1 MSKANT
7 RTNWSDEDYLFLK
20 KHYEKLTYKEIGE
33 KIGKTKSA
41 VQNKMRILG
50 LQKPDKYYYNKH
62 FFDVID
68 TEEKAYWLG
77 FFLCRRLCLPDS
89 NKCRS
94 SDRIASKRYKSSKE
108 IKQVNVW

>member
-20 KHYEKLTYKEIGE
+20 KHYEELTYKEIGE

-77 FFLCRRLCLPDS
+77 FMYADGYITSKSFRIGLSLAIKDIEHLRKFNAFL
-89 NKCRS
+89 
-94 SDRIASKRYKSSKE
+94 
-108 IKQVNVW
+108 

>member
-20 KHYEKLTYKEIGE
+20 KHYEELTYKEIGE

-77 FFLCRRLCLPDS
+77 FFYADG
-89 NKCRS
+89 
-94 SDRIASKRYKSSKE
+94 
-108 IKQVNVW
+108 